1 MSDTTTQHATPLL
14 PATARERLQGLRSK
28 AHPTAVFTS
37 DLSVN
42 EFLLVRKAGFEPIG
56 LCVGSSIY
64 HVGIQYGS
72 WNKNQELEILSQAMY
87 HARELAMSRMR
98 EEAREMGAHG
108 IVGVRLEIK
117 HVEWDANILEFV
129 AIGTGVVHRHERE
142 GFRAHDGGPFT
153 SDLSGQDFYTLLNAG
168 YRPIELVMGSCVYH
182 VAHRGLLKAWGQAG
196 RNVELEEFTQ
206 AIYSARE
213 LAIERMQVE
222 AQTAKAEGV
231 IGTTIHEKSYRWESH
246 VIEFFAIGT
255 AVTPLNAEIDAKD
268 IPAPTFVLSVND

>member
-1 MSDTTTQHATPLL
+1 MSDTTTQQATPQL

-28 AHPTAVFTS
+28 AHPSAVFTS

-64 HVGIQYGS
+64 HVGIQYGA
-72 WNKNQELEILSQAMY
+72 WNKNQELEVLSQAMY

-129 AIGTGVVHRHERE
+129 AIGTGVVHHHERE

-231 IGTTIHEKSYRWESH
+231 IGTMIHEKSYRWESH

-255 AVTPLNAEIDAKD
+255 AVTPLNTEIEAKD

>member
-1 MSDTTTQHATPLL
+1 MSETTTQNPATQL
-14 PATARERLQGLRSK
+14 PAHARERLKGLRSS

-72 WNKNQELEILSQAMY
+72 WNKNQELEVLSQAMY

-98 EEAREMGAHG
+98 EEARGMGADG

-117 HVEWDANILEFV
+117 HVEWDADILEFV
-129 AIGTGVVHRHERE
+129 AIGTGVVHNHDRE

-153 SDLSGQDFYTLLNAG
+153 SDLSGQDFYTLLNSG

-182 VAHRGLLKAWGQAG
+182 VAHRGMLKAWNQAG
-196 RNVELEEFTQ
+196 RNVELEQFTQ

-246 VIEFFAIGT
+246 VIEFFAVGT
-255 AVTPLNAEIDAKD
+255 AVAPLKVEIDAKD

>member
-1 MSDTTTQHATPLL
+1 MSDTTTQQATPQL

-64 HVGIQYGS
+64 HVGIQYGA
-72 WNKNQELEILSQAMY
+72 WNKNQELEVLSQAMY

-108 IVGVRLEIK
+108 IVGVRLDIK

-129 AIGTGVVHRHERE
+129 AIGTGVVHHHERE

-182 VAHRGLLKAWGQAG
+182 VAHRGLLKAWGQAL